1 MEPHCDEVLNH
12 VCDEFHRRMD
22 MNKALSQAAL
32 LYLSA
37 LRIATEVGAVCHAP
51 PQHPSVLKRIYSLV
65 TEAFASRR
73 GDAAPPSAPHHDQFT
88 IDAVYI
94 VSDSPASASTFGQRK
109 EDSR

>member
-1 MEPHCDEVLNH
+1 MEPHSNEALNH

-37 LRIATEVGAVCHAP
+37 LRIATEVGAGYHAP
-51 PQHPSVLKRIYSLV
+51 PQRPSVLKRIYSLV
-65 TEAFASRR
+65 AEALSSRR
-73 GDAAPPSAPHHDQFT
+73 GDAAPPSAPHDDRFT

-94 VSDSPASASTFGQRK
+94 VSDSPASASTVGQRK